1 MSELTIMKEQI
12 IAKYGRNSFEAGYI
26 QHVFARR
33 PAEYFKRVC
42 TELLIKE
49 AKKDKR
55 GE

>member
-1 MSELTIMKEQI
+1 MAELIMMKEQV
-12 IAKYGRNSFEAGYI
+12 IAKYGKNSFEAGYI
-26 QHVFARR
+26 QYVFAKR

-55 GE
+55 GK

>member
-1 MSELTIMKEQI
+1 MAELTIMKEQV

-33 PAEYFKRVC
+33 PAEYFKKVC
-42 TELLIKE
+42 TELLIKG